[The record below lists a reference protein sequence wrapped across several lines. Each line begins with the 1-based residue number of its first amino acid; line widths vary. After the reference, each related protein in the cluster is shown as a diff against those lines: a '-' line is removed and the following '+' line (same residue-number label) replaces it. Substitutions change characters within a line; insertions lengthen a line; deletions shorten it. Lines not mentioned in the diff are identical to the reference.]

1 MMIVP
6 AGVKVHLA
14 LGYTDM
20 RKGLDGLAMLVQQ
33 TLKQD
38 PFSGHLFAFRGKKAS
53 MLKILFWVG
62 NGLCLFTKRLDQGS
76 FAWPVMAG
84 FNGSSTL
91 TPAQLAMLIEGIDW
105 RAPERVWRPAPRAI
119 SLRQAHRQ
127 QPARSVAA
135 CLANL
140 ARSPGRIRRRNGLA
154 IAASSECPSP
164 IKQRC

>member
-53 MLKILFWVG
+53 MLKILFWDG
-62 NGLCLFTKRLDQGS
+62 NGLRLFTKRLDQGS
-76 FAWPVMAG
+76 FVWPVTAG
-84 FNGSSTL
+84 FNGSITV
-91 TPAQLAMLIEGIDW
+91 TPALLAMLIEGIDW
-105 RAPERVWRPAPRAI
+105 RA
-119 SLRQAHRQ
+119 S
-127 QPARSVAA
+127 
-135 CLANL
+135 
-140 ARSPGRIRRRNGLA
+140 
-154 IAASSECPSP
+154 
-164 IKQRC
+164 